1 MTEIRGQRS
10 VVNKSLSLSAMLS
23 ALSLLGAL
31 LSALSF
37 PAVAQQSAKIPRIGV
52 LRAGSLPDPFVEAFR
67 QGLRD
72 LGYVEGKTILIEY
85 RYAEGKSDR
94 LPNLAAD
101 LVRINSDV
109 IVTADTPPTR
119 AAMSATKEI
128 PIIMGNVADPVAAG
142 LVANLAR
149 PGGNVTGFSALA
161 PQLDGKR
168 LELLKETLPTV
179 TRVAW
184 VWDPG
189 NPALTIRLKE
199 MQAAAQA
206 LELKLQALEVR
217 TPKELESAFEAAIRE
232 HAGALLVPAVMV
244 SPYRRQIVDFA
255 DKKRLPLIYDTR
267 EFVEQ
272 AGGLMSYGPDFS
284 DLWRRAAAYVDKI
297 LKGAKP
303 ADLPV
308 EQPTKFELVI
318 NLRAAKQIGLTIPP
332 NVLARADRVI
342 K

>member
-1 MTEIRGQRS
+1 M
-10 VVNKSLSLSAMLS
+10 NKQISAVLLATAMLS
-23 ALSLLGAL
+23 VFQLAE
-31 LSALSF
+31 
-37 PAVAQQSAKIPRIGV
+37 AQQPKKVPRVGI
-52 LRAGSLPDPFVEAFR
+52 LRLGSPPDPFVEAFR

-72 LGYVEGKTILIEY
+72 LGYMEGKNILIEY

-94 LPNLAAD
+94 LPNLAAE
-101 LVRINSDV
+101 LVLIKSDV
-109 IVTADTPPTR
+109 IVTADTPPIR
-119 AAMSATKEI
+119 AAKNATREI

-142 LVANLAR
+142 LVASLAR
-149 PGGNVTGFSALA
+149 PGGNITGLANLA
-161 PQLDGKR
+161 PELDGKR
-168 LELLKETLPTV
+168 LELLKETLPIV

-189 NPALTIRLKE
+189 NPALTIRLKK

-206 LELKLQALEVR
+206 LGLKLHALEVR
-217 TPKELESAFEAAIRE
+217 NPEELESAFKAAIRE
-232 HAGALLVPAVMV
+232 RAGALLVPAVMV
-244 SPYRRQIVDFA
+244 SSYRRQIVDFA
-255 DKKRLPLIYDTR
+255 EKKRLPLIYDTR

-284 DLWRRAAAYVDKI
+284 DLWRRAAIYVDKI

-318 NLRAAKQIGLTIPP
+318 NLKTAKQIGLTIPP
-332 NVLARADRVI
+332 NVLARADKVI